1 MTATLNME
9 RGAADDSGS
18 DRWGGGWKCARYSP
32 LHKEV
37 LELASDEV
45 QVECSPNITDDENY
59 QIYDAVKK
67 IVSPMNRNPG
77 YTPRGTSQQVCP
89 WDELHW
95 SSANNEDDIHTPS
108 PLRREQFTPCYSF
121 CVKLQYT

>member
-18 DRWGGGWKCARYSP
+18 DEGVGENVPVQDVNILLY
-32 LHKEV
+32 KEV

-59 QIYDAVKK
+59 QI
-67 IVSPMNRNPG
+67 
-77 YTPRGTSQQVCP
+77 
-89 WDELHW
+89 
-95 SSANNEDDIHTPS
+95 
-108 PLRREQFTPCYSF
+108 
-121 CVKLQYT
+121 